1 MVASRPF
8 GSGGPLVSVIGQGTW
23 PLPDRDAL
31 RRGIALGLTHIDTAE
46 MYGDGRSEEIVGEA
60 IAGVPREKLFLV
72 SKVLPQNA
80 DAKGVAR
87 ACEQSLRRMRTD
99 YLDCYLLHWRG
110 SVPIEETMAA
120 LERLVD
126 AGKARSL
133 GVSNLDPWDL
143 REAGAALRTH
153 RITCDQV
160 LYNLEERTIEEHE
173 LPWARENGAAI
184 VAYTPLGRPT
194 IDAKKKRYASIAQIA
209 ERRGVSVQAVALAF
223 LIRDERVFA
232 IPKASRIEHV
242 EANAAAAT
250 LTLDDDE
257 IAAIEAAHPR
267 RRRVGA
273 LPTN

>member
-1 MVASRPF
+1 MVARKRF

-31 RRGIALGLTHIDTAE
+31 RHGIALGLTHIDTAE

-60 IAGVPREKLFLV
+60 IAGVPRADLFLV

-80 DAKGVAR
+80 DAKGVIR
-87 ACEQSLRRMRTD
+87 ACERSLRRMRTD

-120 LERLVD
+120 LERLVES
-126 AGKARSL
+126 GKIRSL

-143 REAGAALRTH
+143 REAAAALRSNA
-153 RITCDQV
+153 IACDQV
-160 LYNLEERTIEEHE
+160 LYNLEERTIEDHE

-184 VAYTPLGRPT
+184 VAYTPLGKPT
-194 IDAKKKRYASIAQIA
+194 LDAKKKRYAAVAQIA
-209 ERRGVSVQAVALAF
+209 ATRGVSAQAVALAF

-242 EANAAAAT
+242 AANAAAAA
-250 LTLDDDE
+250 LTLDEDE
-257 IAAIEAAHPR
+257 IAAIDAAHPK

>member
-1 MVASRPF
+1 MVARRPF
-8 GSGGPLVSVIGQGTW
+8 GAGGPLVSVIGQGTW

-31 RRGIALGLTHIDTAE
+31 RRGIELGLTHIDTAE

-60 IAGVPREKLFLV
+60 IAGVPRAGLFLV

-80 DAKGVAR
+80 DTRGVVR
-87 ACEQSLRRMRTD
+87 ACERSLHRMRTD

-120 LERLVD
+120 LEQLVA
-126 AGKARSL
+126 AGKVRSL

-143 REAGAALRTH
+143 REAAAALRSH
-153 RITCDQV
+153 AITCDQV
-160 LYNLEERTIEEHE
+160 LYNLEQRTIEDHE

-184 VAYTPLGRPT
+184 VAYTPLGKPT
-194 IDAKKKRYASIAQIA
+194 IDAKKKRYAPIAQIA
-209 ERRGVSVQAVALAF
+209 DKHGVTAQAVALAF
-223 LIRDERVFA
+223 LTRDERVFA

-242 EANAAAAT
+242 EANAAAAG
-250 LTLDDDE
+250 LILDEDE
-257 IAAIEAAHPR
+257 IAAIDAAHPK